1 MKEKALMFQQLQNQ
15 QNNMLLQML
24 RANLL
29 NNNNQI
35 N

>member
-1 MKEKALMFQQLQNQ
+1 MKEKALMYKQIQNKK
-15 QNNMLLQML
+15 NNMILKMISE
-24 RANLL
+24 NLL